1 MPLFAIGPRERGS
14 ELITRPLYDG
24 IADIWVSIT
33 ARRRPDEESG
43 AKFAVSNFFCEAV
56 VPMFT
61 ADQLCRM

>member
-24 IADIWVSIT
+24 IADIWVAIT
-33 ARRRPDEESG
+33 ARDATKQKRGEVRCHRLL
-43 AKFAVSNFFCEAV
+43 CEAV
-56 VPMFT
+56 CRCY